1 MDIVASR
8 VIKPERGNVIEAL
21 QELISEMRNDIQ
33 PWSFCRF
40 DPPEIKHI
48 YTKVKNNNQS
58 STPVN
63 NS

>member
-8 VIKPERGNVIEAL
+8 VINPSERGDVVEAL

-40 DPPEIKHI
+40 DPPDIRHI
-48 YTKVKNNNQS
+48 YTKVIKNA
-58 STPVN
+58 
-63 NS
+63 